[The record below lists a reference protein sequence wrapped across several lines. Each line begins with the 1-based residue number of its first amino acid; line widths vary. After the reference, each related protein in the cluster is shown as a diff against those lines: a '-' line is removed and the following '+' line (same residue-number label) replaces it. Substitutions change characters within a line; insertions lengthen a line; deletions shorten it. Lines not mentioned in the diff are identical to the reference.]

1 MKLYQKFNEK
11 LGDTYNQYI
20 TKHEKVADGVYKTT
34 FESGKS
40 VLVNY
45 NYENYDYNGTTV
57 GSRDFAVVK
66 GGEEQMARK
75 NKKKKTL
82 AFKNAVAGYLF
93 ITPFIIGFIMFM
105 IIPLIQSLRMS
116 FSTVE
121 LEGGLSMTWAGLENY
136 RQALFVDPEFDP
148 ALIKE
153 LVKMLTN
160 VPATLIFSFFIALLL
175 NQTFKGRGAVRAIFF
190 LPVIL
195 SSGVIVGLESGNTL
209 LADMKDVIE
218 STSNDASITGV
229 LESILVTSESSPMG
243 HMFGYVFDIIN
254 SVYDIA
260 IASGIQ
266 IIIFLSALQ
275 TISPSMFEAAKIE
288 GCTAWES
295 FWKITLPMVSSMIL
309 VNIVYTVIDFFLK
322 TDNAVMEKIDKVG
335 IGGAMDYGQAS
346 AMAWVYFLCVIV
358 ALGLVSLIISR
369 RVYYYE

>member
-1 MKLYQKFNEK
+1 
-11 LGDTYNQYI
+11 
-20 TKHEKVADGVYKTT
+20 
-34 FESGKS
+34 
-40 VLVNY
+40 
-45 NYENYDYNGTTV
+45 
-57 GSRDFAVVK
+57 
-66 GGEEQMARK
+66 MARK

-93 ITPFIIGFIMFM
+93 IAPFIIGFILFLVV
-105 IIPLIQSLRMS
+105 PLVQSLRMS

-136 RQALFVDPEFDP
+136 RQAFLVDEKFVPN
-148 ALIKE
+148 LISE

-175 NQTFKGRGAVRAIFF
+175 NQSFKGRGAVRAIFF

-209 LADMKDVIE
+209 LADMKDAIE
-218 STSNDASITGV
+218 ATNNNTSITGV
-229 LESILVTSESSPMG
+229 LESILITSDSSPMSQ
-243 HMFGYVFDIIN
+243 MFSYVFDIIN
-254 SVYDIA
+254 SVYD
-260 IASGIQ
+260 
-266 IIIFLSALQ
+266 
-275 TISPSMFEAAKIE
+275 EAAKIE

-322 TDNAVMEKIDKVG
+322 TDNTVMERIDAIG
-335 IGGAMDYGQAS
+335 IGGRMDYGQAS

-358 ALGLVSLIISR
+358 ALGIVSLIISR

>member
-1 MKLYQKFNEK
+1 
-11 LGDTYNQYI
+11 
-20 TKHEKVADGVYKTT
+20 
-34 FESGKS
+34 
-40 VLVNY
+40 
-45 NYENYDYNGTTV
+45 
-57 GSRDFAVVK
+57 
-66 GGEEQMARK
+66 MARR
-75 NKKKKTL
+75 KKKKTL

-93 ITPFIIGFIMFM
+93 ICPFIIGFIMFLV
-105 IIPLIQSLRMS
+105 IPLIQSLQMS
-116 FSTVE
+116 FSSVE
-121 LEGGLSMTWAGLENY
+121 LEGGLSMTWTGIENY
-136 RQALFVDPEFDP
+136 RYAFQVDAEFVPD
-148 ALIKE
+148 LLGE
-153 LVKMLTN
+153 LARMATN

-195 SSGVIVGLESGNTL
+195 SSGVIIGLESNNQL
-209 LADMKDVIE
+209 LQDMQEVIN
-218 STSNDASITGV
+218 SSSQDTSITGV
-229 LESILVTSESSPMG
+229 LESILVTSDSSPMST
-243 HMFGYVFDIIN
+243 MFQYVFDIIN

-322 TDNAVMEKIDKVG
+322 TDNTVMEKVTTE
-335 IGGAMDYGQAS
+335 IGEKLQYGTGS
-346 AMAWVYFLCVIV
+346 AMAWIYFLCVIV
-358 ALGLVSLIISR
+358 ALGIVSLIISR

>member
-1 MKLYQKFNEK
+1 
-11 LGDTYNQYI
+11 
-20 TKHEKVADGVYKTT
+20 
-34 FESGKS
+34 
-40 VLVNY
+40 
-45 NYENYDYNGTTV
+45 
-57 GSRDFAVVK
+57 
-66 GGEEQMARK
+66 MARK

-82 AFKNAVAGYLF
+82 AFKNEVAGYLF

-153 LVKMLTN
+153 LVIMLTN

>member
-1 MKLYQKFNEK
+1 
-11 LGDTYNQYI
+11 
-20 TKHEKVADGVYKTT
+20 
-34 FESGKS
+34 
-40 VLVNY
+40 
-45 NYENYDYNGTTV
+45 
-57 GSRDFAVVK
+57 
-66 GGEEQMARK
+66 MARK

-93 ITPFIIGFIMFM
+93 IAPFIIGFILFLVV
-105 IIPLIQSLRMS
+105 PLVQSLRMS

-136 RQALFVDPEFDP
+136 RQAFLVDEQFVPN
-148 ALIKE
+148 LISE

-175 NQTFKGRGAVRAIFF
+175 
-190 LPVIL
+190 
-195 SSGVIVGLESGNTL
+195 
-209 LADMKDVIE
+209 ADMKDAIE
-218 STSNDASITGV
+218 ATNNNTSITGV
-229 LESILVTSESSPMG
+229 LESILITSDSSPMSQ
-243 HMFGYVFDIIN
+243 MFSYVFDIIN

-322 TDNAVMEKIDKVG
+322 TDNTVMDRIDAIG
-335 IGGAMDYGQAS
+335 IGGRMDYGQAS

-358 ALGLVSLIISR
+358 ALGIVSLIISR

>member
-1 MKLYQKFNEK
+1 
-11 LGDTYNQYI
+11 
-20 TKHEKVADGVYKTT
+20 
-34 FESGKS
+34 
-40 VLVNY
+40 
-45 NYENYDYNGTTV
+45 
-57 GSRDFAVVK
+57 
-66 GGEEQMARK
+66 MARK

-229 LESILVTSESSPMG
+229 LESILVTAESSPMG
-243 HMFGYVFDIIN
+243 
-254 SVYDIA
+254 
-260 IASGIQ
+260 Q
-266 IIIFLSALQ
+266 
-275 TISPSMFEAAKIE
+275 
-288 GCTAWES
+288 
-295 FWKITLPMVSSMIL
+295 MV
-309 VNIVYTVIDFFLK
+309 
-322 TDNAVMEKIDKVG
+322 G
-335 IGGAMDYGQAS
+335 
-346 AMAWVYFLCVIV
+346 
-358 ALGLVSLIISR
+358 
-369 RVYYYE
+369 

>member
-1 MKLYQKFNEK
+1 
-11 LGDTYNQYI
+11 
-20 TKHEKVADGVYKTT
+20 
-34 FESGKS
+34 
-40 VLVNY
+40 
-45 NYENYDYNGTTV
+45 
-57 GSRDFAVVK
+57 
-66 GGEEQMARK
+66 
-75 NKKKKTL
+75 
-82 AFKNAVAGYLF
+82 
-93 ITPFIIGFIMFM
+93 
-105 IIPLIQSLRMS
+105 
-116 FSTVE
+116 
-121 LEGGLSMTWAGLENY
+121 MTWAGLENY
-136 RQALFVDPEFDP
+136 RQAFLVDEKFVPN
-148 ALIKE
+148 LISE

-175 NQTFKGRGAVRAIFF
+175 NQSFKGRGAVRAIFF

-209 LADMKDVIE
+209 LADMKDAIE
-218 STSNDASITGV
+218 ATNNNTSITGV
-229 LESILVTSESSPMG
+229 LESILITSDSSPMSQ
-243 HMFGYVFDIIN
+243 MFSYVFDIIN

-322 TDNAVMEKIDKVG
+322 TDNTVMERIDAIG
-335 IGGAMDYGQAS
+335 IGGRMDYGQAS

-358 ALGLVSLIISR
+358 ALGIVSLIISR

>member
-1 MKLYQKFNEK
+1 
-11 LGDTYNQYI
+11 
-20 TKHEKVADGVYKTT
+20 
-34 FESGKS
+34 
-40 VLVNY
+40 
-45 NYENYDYNGTTV
+45 
-57 GSRDFAVVK
+57 
-66 GGEEQMARK
+66 MARK

-93 ITPFIIGFIMFM
+93 IAPFIIGFILFLVV
-105 IIPLIQSLRMS
+105 PLVQSLRMS

-136 RQALFVDPEFDP
+136 RQAFLVDEQFVPN
-148 ALIKE
+148 LISE

-175 NQTFKGRGAVRAIFF
+175 NQSFKGRGAVRAIFF

-209 LADMKDVIE
+209 LADMKDAIE
-218 STSNDASITGV
+218 ATNNNTSITGV
-229 LESILVTSESSPMG
+229 LESILITSDSSPMSQ
-243 HMFGYVFDIIN
+243 MFSYVFDIIN

-295 FWKITLPMVSSMIL
+295 FWKITLPMVSSIPEA
-309 VNIVYTVIDFFLK
+309 IAISYT
-322 TDNAVMEKIDKVG
+322 
-335 IGGAMDYGQAS
+335 
-346 AMAWVYFLCVIV
+346 
-358 ALGLVSLIISR
+358 R
-369 RVYYYE
+369 

>member
-1 MKLYQKFNEK
+1 
-11 LGDTYNQYI
+11 
-20 TKHEKVADGVYKTT
+20 
-34 FESGKS
+34 
-40 VLVNY
+40 
-45 NYENYDYNGTTV
+45 
-57 GSRDFAVVK
+57 
-66 GGEEQMARK
+66 MARK

-93 ITPFIIGFIMFM
+93 IAPFILGFILFM
-105 IIPLIQSLRMS
+105 IIPLVQSLRMS

-121 LEGGLSMTWAGLENY
+121 LEGGLSMTAAGFENY
-136 RQALFVDPEFDP
+136 RQAFMVDPDFVP
-148 ALIKE
+148 ALISE
-153 LVKMLTN
+153 LLKMLTN
-160 VPATLIFSFFIALLL
+160 VPATLVFSFFIALLL

-209 LADMKDVIE
+209 LAGMQDIIE
-218 STSNDASITGV
+218 NTSNNTSITGV
-229 LESILVTSESSPMG
+229 LESILVTSDSSPLSTAF
-243 HMFGYVFDIIN
+243 HYVFEIID

-322 TDNAVMEKIDKVG
+322 TDNTVMEKIDSVG

-346 AMAWVYFLCVIV
+346 AMAWIYFLCVIV
-358 ALGLVSLIISR
+358 ALGIVSLIISR

>member
-1 MKLYQKFNEK
+1 
-11 LGDTYNQYI
+11 
-20 TKHEKVADGVYKTT
+20 
-34 FESGKS
+34 
-40 VLVNY
+40 
-45 NYENYDYNGTTV
+45 
-57 GSRDFAVVK
+57 
-66 GGEEQMARK
+66 MARK

-93 ITPFIIGFIMFM
+93 IAPFIVGFILFLVV
-105 IIPLIQSLRMS
+105 PLVQSLRMS

-136 RQALFVDPEFDP
+136 RQAFLVDEKFVPS
-148 ALIKE
+148 LISE

-175 NQTFKGRGAVRAIFF
+175 NQ
-190 LPVIL
+190 
-195 SSGVIVGLESGNTL
+195 SGVIVGLESGNTL
-209 LADMKDVIE
+209 LADMKDAIE
-218 STSNDASITGV
+218 ATNNNTSITGV
-229 LESILVTSESSPMG
+229 LESILITSDSSPMSQ
-243 HMFGYVFDIIN
+243 MFSYVFDIIN

-322 TDNAVMEKIDKVG
+322 TDNTVMERIDAIG
-335 IGGAMDYGQAS
+335 IGGRMDYGQAS

-358 ALGLVSLIISR
+358 ALGIVSLIISR